1 MSATRQVVIEHASG
15 LHARPAVKLAKLA
28 KSFTSKV
35 MIGRVDGPP
44 ADAKSLIRVM
54 GLKVKAGETLAI
66 GAEGPDE
73 AEAVAALEA
82 LIAGDFE
89 E

>member
-1 MSATRQVVIEHASG
+1 MSAARQIVIEHAAG
-15 LHARPAVKLAKLA
+15 LHARPAVKLTKLA
-28 KSFTSKV
+28 KSFTSTV
-35 MIGRVDGPP
+35 TIGRVDGAPV
-44 ADAKSLIRVM
+44 DAKSLIKVM

-73 AEAVAALEA
+73 AEAVTALEA